1 MPKGHLLLRAVLSL
15 MAFGLGPCLEAQ
27 VSSVYGSLHVSI
39 VDPTGAVVPN
49 ATVGVHL
56 PSRNWRRQILT
67 GSAGDA
73 YFPALVPGG
82 YGVTVEAPNFA
93 RQEASITPLLGHE
106 VAVEI
111 VLRLEGQPQEV
122 SNDQKVSTPP
132 PASQGATVTG
142 RVVDEDGKPV
152 AAVTIRIDELTSQTL
167 TNQEGMFRFDNL
179 PARVLTLVV
188 ISSDRYYTGQKTTV
202 DLSAGSPITV
212 DIQLTQREKLR
223 SSIVVTGTRTEHLA
237 VDAPVRTDLIPESFL
252 RREVKGTL
260 AEALTASVPGVR
272 VENNCQNCG
281 VTAVRLNGLEG
292 NYTQI
297 LEDGLPTMSS
307 VSMVYALDQIPAEFL
322 QSIEIIKGGASALYG
337 PNAVGGVINLIR
349 REPHRNFFRFDSQV
363 GWQYGRPE
371 QSIGLTGRTPKLPAG
386 LLGDFYFRGIN
397 RVAIDR
403 DRDGFTEL
411 PKRRLFG
418 GGGTL
423 NHHFFQGRGQL
434 TFGGSALEEH
444 RRGGDHLDLLPE
456 ETFVTEMIDSRRS
469 SGFLRWRHSTS
480 ASTYYTLATSLSY
493 LRRNTY
499 YGTNFD
505 PHAYGNTRNPL
516 WATDAQI
523 GHQAGP
529 HTLMAGF
536 QFWREQVQD
545 DVPSYHRSF
554 NQVFRNTGFYFQD
567 EFKLKPRVTIVA
579 GLRADKSSTLRNWA
593 ASPRGNIRIGLGDNW
608 ILRFGA
614 STGFRAP
621 QIFDEDLHIMAVGGE
636 GSVIENSPKLRKE
649 AAWSWTGAL
658 DYIRDVRGG
667 HLQAGANFF
676 STNLNDVFVL
686 EETPVPGGDFRKFLR
701 VNGAGSHVRGVEFD
715 LNWRINRNLVLR
727 GGSTFQ
733 QARYQEPE
741 PVFGSLR
748 YFRAPN
754 RYGFASMDL
763 FLPHDMSMFA
773 TANFTGSML
782 VPHYAGCIPEDRL
795 QETPKFAVYN
805 IVFSRAF
812 HLGGSSGN
820 TRRMR
825 WYVKVSNLFDAYQH
839 ELDRGP
845 LRDAG
850 YFYGPMSMRTLTL
863 GMTMTF

>member
-1 MPKGHLLLRAVLSL
+1 MKSCILAFMLLSVTESVPS
-15 MAFGLGPCLEAQ
+15 AF
-27 VSSVYGSLHVSI
+27 
-39 VDPTGAVVPN
+39 
-49 ATVGVHL
+49 
-56 PSRNWRRQILT
+56 
-67 GSAGDA
+67 SAGYVQDD
-73 YFPALVPGG
+73 
-82 YGVTVEAPNFA
+82 EA
-93 RQEASITPLLGHE
+93 
-106 VAVEI
+106 
-111 VLRLEGQPQEV
+111 
-122 SNDQKVSTPP
+122 VSTPS
-132 PASQGATVTG
+132 PALQGGVVTG
-142 RVVDEDGKPV
+142 RVVDEDGNPV
-152 AAVTIRIDELTSQTL
+152 AAVTIRIDELTLQTL
-167 TNQEGMFRFDNL
+167 TNEEGMFRLENL

-202 DLSAGSPITV
+202 DLSAGSPVTV

-252 RREVKGTL
+252 RREAKRNV
-260 AEALTASVPGVR
+260 AEALTATAAGVR
-272 VENNCQNCG
+272 VENTCQNCG
-281 VTAVRLNGLEG
+281 VTSVRLNGLEG
-292 NYTQI
+292 SYTQM

-307 VSMVYALDQIPAEFL
+307 VSMVYALDQIPTEFV
-322 QSIEIIKGGASALYG
+322 QSIEIVKGGTSALYG

-349 REPHRNFFRFDSQV
+349 REPHREFFRFDSQV

-371 QSIGLTGRTPKLPAG
+371 QSVGLTGQTPKLPAG
-386 LLGDFYFRGIN
+386 FLGDFYFRGIR
-397 RVAIDR
+397 RVAVDR

-411 PKRRLFG
+411 PKRRLLG

-423 NHHFFQGRGQL
+423 HHHFFQGRGQL
-434 TFGGSALEEH
+434 TFGGNTLDEH
-444 RRGGDHLDLLPE
+444 RRGGDHLDLRPE
-456 ETFVTEMIDSRRS
+456 NTFVTEMIDSRRS
-469 SGFLRWRHSTS
+469 SGFLRWRHSAS
-480 ASTYYTLATSLSY
+480 ASTFYTLATSLSY

-499 YGTNFD
+499 YGANFD

-567 EFKLKPRVTIVA
+567 EFKLKPRATIVA
-579 GLRADKSSTLRNWA
+579 GLRADKSNTLAKWV

-621 QIFDEDLHIMAVGGE
+621 RIFDEDLHIMAVGGE
-636 GSVIENSPKLRKE
+636 GFVIENSPGLRKE
-649 AAWSWTGAL
+649 AAWSWTSAL

-676 STNLNDVFVL
+676 WTGLNDVFVL
-686 EETPVPGGDFRKFLR
+686 EETALPGGDFRKFLR
-701 VNGAGSHVRGVEFD
+701 VNGPGSHVRGVEFD
-715 LNWRINRNLVLR
+715 LNWRINRNLALR

-754 RYGFASMDL
+754 RYGFAGVDL
-763 FLPHDMSMFA
+763 FLPRDMSVFA
-773 TANFTGSML
+773 TADFTGSMR
-782 VPHYAGCIPEDRL
+782 VPHYAGYIPEDRM
-795 QETPKFAVYN
+795 QETPTFAVYN
-805 IVFSRAF
+805 LVFSRAF
-812 HLGGSSGN
+812 DLCQNTGN
-820 TRRMR
+820 RCRMR
-825 WYVKVSNLFDAYQH
+825 WYLKVNNLFDAYQRD
-839 ELDRGP
+839 LDRGP

>member
-1 MPKGHLLLRAVLSL
+1 MRSYVLLLTFLPVTGCIPT
-15 MAFGLGPCLEAQ
+15 AF
-27 VSSVYGSLHVSI
+27 
-39 VDPTGAVVPN
+39 
-49 ATVGVHL
+49 
-56 PSRNWRRQILT
+56 
-67 GSAGDA
+67 SAGCVQD
-73 YFPALVPGG
+73 
-82 YGVTVEAPNFA
+82 
-93 RQEASITPLLGHE
+93 
-106 VAVEI
+106 
-111 VLRLEGQPQEV
+111 
-122 SNDQKVSTPP
+122 DQTVSTPSP
-132 PASQGATVTG
+132 TPQGTTIKG
-142 RVVDEDGKPV
+142 RVVDEEGKPV
-152 AAVTIRIDELTSQTL
+152 AAVAVTIEELSKQTL
-167 TNQEGMFRFDNL
+167 TDEEGLFRFDNL
-179 PARVLTLVV
+179 PFRPLTLIV

-202 DLSAGSPITV
+202 DLSAGAPVTV

-223 SSIVVTGTRTEHLA
+223 TSVVVTGTRTEHLV
-237 VDAPVRTDLIPESFL
+237 VDAPVRTDLIPESFI
-252 RREVKGTL
+252 RREATRTV
-260 AEALTASVPGVR
+260 AEALTANVAGVR

-292 NYTQI
+292 SYTQM

-307 VSMVYALDQIPAEFL
+307 VSMVYALDQIPTEFL
-322 QSIEIIKGGASALYG
+322 QSIEIVKGGTSALYG

-371 QSIGLTGRTPKLPAG
+371 QSVGLMAQTRKLPLG
-386 LLGDFYFRGIN
+386 FLGDFYFRGLK
-397 RVAIDR
+397 RVPIDR

-423 NHHFFQGRGQL
+423 HHHFLQGRGQL
-434 TFGGSALEEH
+434 TFGGNTMDEH

-456 ETFVTEMIDSRRS
+456 QTFITEMIDSRRS
-469 SGFLRWRHSTS
+469 SGFLRWKHSAS
-480 ASTYYTLATSLSY
+480 ASTFYTLATSLSY

-505 PHAYGNTRNPL
+505 PHAYGNTRNPM
-516 WATDAQI
+516 WATDAQL
-523 GHQAGP
+523 GHQTGS

-545 DVPSYHRSF
+545 DVPSYGRSF

-579 GLRADKSSTLRNWA
+579 GLRADKSNTLRNWV
-593 ASPRGNIRIGLGDNW
+593 ASPRGNMRIGVSENW

-621 QIFDEDLHIMAVGGE
+621 RIFDEDLHIMAVGGE
-636 GSVIENSPKLRKE
+636 GFVIENSPNLKKD
-649 AAWSWTGAL
+649 AALSWTSSL

-667 HLQAGANFF
+667 HLQAGVNFF
-676 STNLNDVFVL
+676 WTKLSDVFVL
-686 EETPVPGGDFRKFLR
+686 EETEVPGGGFRKFLR

-715 LNWRINRNLVLR
+715 LDWRINRNLALR

-754 RYGFASMDL
+754 RYGFASIDV
-763 FLPHDMSMFA
+763 FLPHDMSIFA
-773 TANFTGSML
+773 TADFTGSML
-782 VPHYAGCIPEDRL
+782 APHYAGYIPEDRL
-795 QETPKFAVYN
+795 QKTPKFAVYN
-805 IVFSRAF
+805 LVFSRAF
-812 HLGGSSGN
+812 DLSRSAGK
-820 TRRMR
+820 RPRMR
-825 WYVKVSNLFDAYQH
+825 LYLKVNNLFDTYQRD
-839 ELDRGP
+839 LDQGP
-845 LRDAG
+845 RRDAG
-850 YFYGPMSMRTLTL
+850 YFYGPMSMRAVTL

>member
-1 MPKGHLLLRAVLSL
+1 MRSHVLFVTLLSL
-15 MAFGLGPCLEAQ
+15 MECVSAPFCEGCAQ
-27 VSSVYGSLHVSI
+27 
-39 VDPTGAVVPN
+39 
-49 ATVGVHL
+49 
-56 PSRNWRRQILT
+56 
-67 GSAGDA
+67 
-73 YFPALVPGG
+73 
-82 YGVTVEAPNFA
+82 
-93 RQEASITPLLGHE
+93 QE
-106 VAVEI
+106 
-111 VLRLEGQPQEV
+111 
-122 SNDQKVSTPP
+122 QKVLTPSLAP
-132 PASQGATVTG
+132 EGTTVTG
-142 RVVDEDGKPV
+142 RVVDEDGNPV
-152 AAVTIRIDELTSQTL
+152 AAVTIRIDELASQTL
-167 TNQEGMFRFDNL
+167 TNEEGMFQFENL
-179 PARVLTLVV
+179 PGRVLTLVV

-202 DLSAGSPITV
+202 DLSAGSPVTV

-237 VDAPVRTDLIPESFL
+237 VDAPVRTDLIPESFI
-252 RREVKGTL
+252 RREATRTV
-260 AEALTASVPGVR
+260 AEALTANVAGVR

-292 NYTQI
+292 SYTQM
-297 LEDGLPTMSS
+297 LEDGLPTISS
-307 VSMVYALDQIPAEFL
+307 VSMVYALDQIPTEFL
-322 QSIEIIKGGASALYG
+322 QSIEIVKGGTSALYG

-349 REPHRNFFRFDSQV
+349 REPHRNLFRFDSEV

-371 QSIGLTGRTPKLPAG
+371 QSVGLMGQTGKLPLG
-386 LLGDFYFRGIN
+386 FLGDFYFRGIN
-397 RVAIDR
+397 RVPIDR

-423 NHHFFQGRGQL
+423 HRHFLQGRGQL

-444 RRGGDHLDLLPE
+444 RRGGDHLDLRPE
-456 ETFVTEMIDSRRS
+456 ETFITEMIDSRRS
-469 SGFLRWRHSTS
+469 NGFLRWRHSAS
-480 ASTYYTLATSLSY
+480 ASTFYTLATSLSY

-499 YGTNFD
+499 YGANFD
-505 PHAYGNTRNPL
+505 PRAYGNTRNPL

-523 GHQAGP
+523 GHQAGL
-529 HTLMAGF
+529 HTLMMGF

-554 NQVFRNTGFYFQD
+554 NQVFRNTGSYFQD

-579 GLRADKSSTLRNWA
+579 GLRADKSNTLGKWV
-593 ASPRGNIRIGLGDNW
+593 ASPRGNIRIGLSKDW
-608 ILRFGA
+608 ILRLGA

-621 QIFDEDLHIMAVGGE
+621 RIFDEDLHIMAVGGE
-636 GSVIENSPKLRKE
+636 GFVIENSPNLRKE
-649 AAWSWTGAL
+649 AALSWTSSL
-658 DYIRDVRGG
+658 DYVRDVRGG
-667 HLQAGANFF
+667 HLQAGVNFF

-686 EETPVPGGDFRKFLR
+686 EETPALGGDFRKFLR

-754 RYGFASMDL
+754 RYGFASIDL
-763 FLPHDMSMFA
+763 FLPHDVSIFA

-782 VPHYAGCIPEDRL
+782 APHYAGYIPEDRL
-795 QETPKFAVYN
+795 QKTPEFAVYN
-805 IVFSRAF
+805 LVFSRAF
-812 HLGGSSGN
+812 DLSQSAGN
-820 TRRMR
+820 QSRMR
-825 WYVKVSNLFDAYQH
+825 LYLKVNNLFDAYQH
-839 ELDRGP
+839 DLDRGP

-850 YFYGPMSMRTLTL
+850 YFYGPMSMRAVTL
-863 GMTMTF
+863 GMTVTF